1 MKIPKDIVEKIQ
13 LRNKI
18 NEEIAIWLSENVD
31 INGGDLWS
39 AEIVNIEDVF
49 GDEQGDDEGREWC
62 DQSQLGEDYFYGYY
76 FWETEDDRFALKM
89 SFSC

>member
-13 LRNKI
+13 LRDKI
-18 NEEIAIWLSENVD
+18 NEEIAIWLYENTD
-31 INGGDLWS
+31 IDGCDLCS
-39 AEIVNIEDVF
+39 VEIVNIEDVS
-49 GDEQGDDEGREWC
+49 GNEQGDDEGREWC
-62 DQSQLGEDYFYGYY
+62 DQSQLGEDYFYGDY

>member
-13 LRNKI
+13 LRDKI

-31 INGGDLWS
+31 TDGCDLWN
-39 AEIVNIEDVF
+39 AELVNIEDVF

-62 DQSQLGEDYFYGYY
+62 AQSQLGEDYFYGDY